1 MDVGRKVN
9 RRLPPG
15 HGSRAFRLILYER
28 LRRFHPYP
36 HAGLDNRPFDI
47 GQFMA
52 AGRHHG
58 LHPDLTLTSDPVRR
72 LRPPGALDDLAPGR
86 RRYRF
91 VWYRPVDGATRSQR
105 CRPTPRPRP
114 FRGNPA
120 ALDPPDVIA
129 AP

>member
-1 MDVGRKVN
+1 
-9 RRLPPG
+9 LLPG

-91 VWYRPVDGATRSQR
+91 VWYRPVDGQPARRDADRRQGHVHSEGIPPHLI
-105 CRPTPRPRP
+105 RPM
-114 FRGNPA
+114 
-120 ALDPPDVIA
+120 
-129 AP
+129 